1 MSGILDL
8 LNAQNITRAQAV
20 TGAVQTAQ
28 NTFGSRGRNVS
39 GAGRAAIAGSLITTL
54 GGVLSG
60 FNRNPQNP
68 PERGF
73 NITGF
78 QSRINKLGGLS
89 NTSKFL
95 VNITPPPCLRPSGSG
110 ITRQD
115 LALNS
120 NEVTSTTTI
129 RPRPGEQIDQ
139 KSFVEQSAQDLI
151 FLCSKAAI
159 PGVAFS
165 TAQISRLGYGTPE
178 AVPIMRQQQDI
189 TFNFYVDVSG
199 VTYGFFTK
207 WLGNI
212 INWNDTAVG
221 SLTADGA
228 FYNEIHYKSN
238 YVSPN
243 ISIYVYDSAGN
254 NFIEVRLI
262 DAYPIAIGP
271 VDLSWGNYDD
281 IAIVSVKFAF
291 KTWRSNY
298 MTPAKISGNSLR
310 NLSLASILMR
320 VGTAVQGGSS
330 LLRRPTNVMDAFNLV
345 RNGTGLIRNLTS

>member
-8 LNAQNITRAQAV
+8 LNAQNITRAQATV
-20 TGAVQTAQ
+20 GTVQTGRSA
-28 NTFGSRGRNVS
+28 FGSRGRNVS
-39 GAGRAAIAGSLITTL
+39 TAGRAAIAGSLITTL

-60 FNRNPQNP
+60 FDRRPKRP
-68 PERGF
+68 PEKGF

-95 VNITPPPCLRPSGSG
+95 VNITPPSCLRPSGG

-115 LALNS
+115 FAPGS
-120 NEVTSTTTI
+120 NEIISTSTI

-139 KSFVEQSAQDLI
+139 KSFVEQSAQDLL

-165 TAQISRLGYGTPE
+165 TAQIRRLGYGTPE
-178 AVPIMRQQQDI
+178 TVPIMRQQQDI

-207 WLGNI
+207 WLSNI

-221 SLTADGA
+221 ALTADGA
-228 FYNEIHYKSN
+228 FYNEIHYKN
-238 YVSPN
+238 TYISPN

-262 DAYPIAIGP
+262 EAYPIAISP

-310 NLSLASILMR
+310 NLSLASVLMR
-320 VGTAVQGGSS
+320 VGTTVQGGSS
-330 LLRRPTNVMDAFNLV
+330 LLRRPTSTMDAFNLV
-345 RNGTGLIRNLTS
+345 RNGTGLIRNLTF